1 MFNIFKNKN
10 KNENVVDSGL
20 IEKDGK
26 HYRKWLGRVSNISEE
41 EIAEME
47 SNYNVLVNESFDKFQ
62 AWVNNNDPTL
72 IERFIGF
79 TGLEYSNY
87 VDIIKYNHLT
97 MPISLCDKILRMAN
111 ELESESDIVYVYRDF
126 CVSRMIK
133 MDDKFS
139 YLYTKV

>member
-72 IERFIGF
+72 IERFICF

>member
-1 MFNIFKNKN
+1 
-10 KNENVVDSGL
+10 
-20 IEKDGK
+20 
-26 HYRKWLGRVSNISEE
+26 
-41 EIAEME
+41 
-47 SNYNVLVNESFDKFQ
+47 
-62 AWVNNNDPTL
+62 
-72 IERFIGF
+72 
-79 TGLEYSNY
+79 
-87 VDIIKYNHLT
+87 